1 MCTTILRVFIV
12 LVLVLQKG
20 TDLDPEQYESYT
32 ETSAA
37 KTARECPQRLASSS
51 LWTYLPST
59 TSTQKDSGR
68 AGFAPFQGSTL
79 PAPHCGGDGENGS
92 MALPILH
99 EAREGQVRPMWWMLE
114 EKGAKGASKSKDGKG
129 KGSEP
134 FAMAPPSTQWL
145 SPPALPPSIEP
156 QASSTTAT
164 LATSA
169 LASLQPFPK
178 PKVDKDEAE
187 LQAYRQMDRDLKNK
201 PNLAEDVKKVVASAE
216 VVLRKEDTKSHSKL
230 ISQLNAARKKLSALD
245 EEWEAYRFQWAGY
258 LDKATQMWISH
269 VEAYENGETKFAE
282 KRKEAL
288 QVVQHTRVLL
298 HEAHLRTMEH
308 EGAIG
313 RSEIESAQE
322 ALDATMKVEEAE
334 DPATQNNLAQIKA
347 ELTGVVRQVKDTIEA
362 KLKKRD
368 RSTPSKEADAD
379 EVEVVEPQDKRLK
392 EDFT

>member
-1 MCTTILRVFIV
+1 MR
-12 LVLVLQKG
+12 LVKG
-20 TDLDPEQYESYT
+20 KSGQCGGCWRYWAQCHDSTYVHQPHRRAQAQGYT
-32 ETSAA
+32 KEWSNPPWTEEDWTWAG
-37 KTARECPQRLASSS
+37 AR
-51 LWTYLPST
+51 PST
-59 TSTQKDSGR
+59 PRKRTQSPRQRQD
-68 AGFAPFQGSTL
+68 
-79 PAPHCGGDGENGS
+79 
-92 MALPILH
+92 
-99 EAREGQVRPMWWMLE
+99 
-114 EKGAKGASKSKDGKG
+114 KGAKGSTKSKEGKG
-129 KGSEP
+129 KGSDS

-156 QASSTTAT
+156 PSISTTAT

-169 LASLQPFPK
+169 LASMQPFPK
-178 PKVDKDEAE
+178 PKTDKDEAE
-187 LQAYRQMDRDLKNK
+187 LHAPRQMHRDLKNK
-201 PNLAEDVKKVVASAE
+201 PNLPEDVKKVVASAE
-216 VVLRKEDTKSHSKL
+216 VTLRKEDSKSHSKL
-230 ISQLNAARKKLSALD
+230 IQQLNAARKKLSALD

-269 VEAYENGETKFAE
+269 VEAYENGEKKFAE

-313 RSEIESAQE
+313 RKEIESAQE

-334 DPATQNNLAQIKA
+334 DPATQNNLEQIKA
-347 ELTGVVRQVKDTIEA
+347 ELTGVVKQVKETIEA

-368 RSTPSKEADAD
+368 RSVPSKDAEED
-379 EVEVVEPQDKRLK
+379 EVEILEHQDKRPR